1 MRGIFPGR
9 FQPFSLKHLGIVNDI
24 IDQHPD
30 IDLTLG
36 IADWRGPRTRD
47 NFLSGDEAVIIA
59 RLTLDEYKLFKVV
72 VDSIPLEKES
82 TLTESL
88 RRYFGDKVPDMFFS
102 GSDRSLDSARL
113 LGIKTI
119 VDLGDD
125 DQSPPRAREIR
136 DSLACGSKEWKKAV
150 AQGVIGYLSNPEFKT
165 RLNSLEGG
173 AKRPWN
179 ERK

>member
-9 FQPFSLKHLGIVNDI
+9 FQPFSLKHLGIVNNI

-30 IDLTLG
+30 LDLTLG
-36 IADWRGPRTRD
+36 IADWRGQRTRD

-59 RLTLDEYKLFKVV
+59 RLTLNEYHLSRVL
-72 VDSIPLEKES
+72 VDPIPLEEGH

-88 RRYFGDKVPDMFFS
+88 LKYFGHQLPDIFFS
-102 GSDRSLDSARL
+102 GSGKSLDSARQ
-113 LGIKTI
+113 LGIKAI

-136 DSLACGSKEWKKAV
+136 DSLACGSNEWERAV
-150 AQGVIGYLSNPEFKT
+150 AQGVIGYLSNPEFKI
-165 RLNSLEGG
+165 RLNRLEGG